1 MIKRAKIE
9 DAKLLA
15 GLAIQMWSNHLL
27 QEGYWIRI

>member
-9 DAKLLA
+9 DAELLA